1 MQQINTKNIYLPNLN
16 GLRFVAAMFVFVSH
30 VEAVK
35 NNFNIFNNTLAPF
48 FDTIGKL
55 GVVLFFVLS
64 GLLITYLLLNEES
77 QEQTISVKKFYIRRI
92 LRIWP
97 LYFLIVAFALF
108 VAPRMDFFHL
118 NNCESGLSSNT
129 TLPISLLFLFFLP
142 NGVISYFGVVPYAV
156 QTWSIGVEEQ
166 FYLTWPWL
174 VKKVKNRAVLFPA
187 VFIVY
192 NVIKIVLIALQH
204 KSPVFKILLQFWYY
218 FNIDCMALGA
228 MAAYVAFYKKENIQ
242 RVLFHPVT
250 QVITLVLLAVLIGF
264 GYQFRYMH
272 FEIYGILFTTVV
284 INLAFNPK
292 TILKLENRVFNYLGK
307 ISYGIYMYHFI
318 ALTITI
324 RILQHF
330 KFINNFAIYTLGFV
344 ITTGLSAL
352 SYQFFESWFLNI
364 KKRFAF
370 FESKKPLRA
379 RQTH

>member
-1 MQQINTKNIYLPNLN
+1 VQQINTKNIYLPNLN
-16 GLRFVAAMFVFVSH
+16 GLRFVAAMFVFISH

-35 NNFNIFNNTLAPF
+35 NNFNILNNTIAPF

-64 GLLITYLLLNEES
+64 GLLITYLLLNEEKH
-77 QEQTISVKKFYIRRI
+77 EQTISIKKFYIRRI

-108 VAPRMDFFHL
+108 VAPRTDFFHL
-118 NNCESGLSSNT
+118 ANCESGLNGNT

-142 NGVISYFGVVPYAV
+142 NGVIAHFGVVPYAV

-166 FYLTWPWL
+166 FYLTWPLL
-174 VKKVKNRAVLFPA
+174 VKKIKNRAVLFPA

-192 NVIKIVLIALQH
+192 NVIKVALIALQH
-204 KSPVFKILLQFWYY
+204 QSQVFKILLQFWYY

-228 MAAYVAFYKKENIQ
+228 MAAYIVFYKKEKIQ
-242 RVLFHPVT
+242 RVLFNRVT
-250 QVITLVLLAVLIGF
+250 QVITLALLTVLIGF
-264 GYQFRYMH
+264 GYQFKYMH
-272 FEIYGILFTTVV
+272 FEIYGVLFSIMV

-292 TILKLENRVFNYLGK
+292 TLLKLENPVFNYLGK

-324 RILQHF
+324 RILQHYTF
-330 KFINNFAIYTLGFV
+330 LNNFAIYSLGF
-344 ITTGLSAL
+344 ITTIGLSAL
-352 SYQFFESWFLNI
+352 SYHFFESWFLTI

-370 FESKKPLRA
+370 FESKKPLRGTA
-379 RQTH
+379 

>member
-1 MQQINTKNIYLPNLN
+1 MENLKIKNIYLPNLN
-16 GLRFVAAMFVFVSH
+16 GLRFIAAMFVFICH
-30 VEAVK
+30 VEGVK
-35 NNFNIFNNTLAPF
+35 NNFNIPNNAYAPF

-64 GLLITYLLLNEES
+64 GLLITYLLLNEEK
-77 QEQTISVKKFYIRRI
+77 QGQTISVKKFYIRRI

-118 NNCESGLSSNT
+118 DNCESALSSST

-166 FYLTWPWL
+166 FYLTWPLL
-174 VKKVKNRAVLFPA
+174 VKKIKNRAVLFPA

-192 NVIKIVLIALQH
+192 NVIKVALIALQH

-228 MAAYVAFYKKENIQ
+228 MAAYIVFYKKHKIQ

-250 QVITLVLLAVLIGF
+250 QVITLALLVVLIGF
-264 GYQFRYMH
+264 GHQFRYMH

-292 TILKLENRVFNYLGK
+292 TLLKLENPVFNYFGK

-324 RILQHF
+324 RILQYLN
-330 KFINNFAIYTLGFV
+330 FINNFAIYTLGFI
-344 ITTGLSAL
+344 ITISLSAL
-352 SYQFFESWFLNI
+352 SYHFFESWFLKI
-364 KKRFAF
+364 KRRFAF
-370 FESKKPLRA
+370 FESEKTA
-379 RQTH
+379 

>member
-1 MQQINTKNIYLPNLN
+1 MPEIKTENIYLPNLN

-30 VEAVK
+30 VEAAK
-35 NNFNIFNNTLAPF
+35 NSFNIPNNSLVPF
-48 FDTIGKL
+48 FEAIGRL

-64 GLLITYLLLNEES
+64 GLLITYLLLNEEK
-77 QEQTISVKKFYIRRI
+77 QERTISVKKFYIRRI

-118 NNCESGLSSNT
+118 DNCESALSSNT
-129 TLPISLLFLFFLP
+129 MLPITLLFLFFLP
-142 NGVISYFGVVPYAV
+142 NGIMSYFGVVPYAV

-166 FYLTWPWL
+166 FYLCWPLL
-174 VKKVKNRAVLFPA
+174 VKKIKNRAILFPA

-192 NVIKIVLIALQH
+192 NLVKMLLIAVQH
-204 KSPVFKILLQFWYY
+204 QSPFLKMLLQFWYY

-228 MAAYVAFYKKENIQ
+228 MAAYIVFYKKVKIQ
-242 RVLFHPVT
+242 RVLFHPAT
-250 QVITLVLLAVLIGF
+250 QISTLLLLAVLIGF
-264 GYQFRYMH
+264 GYQFKYMH
-272 FEIYGILFTTVV
+272 FEIYGTLFTIVV
-284 INLAFNPK
+284 MNLAFNSG
-292 TILKLENRVFNYLGK
+292 TLLKLENTVFNYFGK

-324 RILQHF
+324 RILQYYAF
-330 KFINNFAIYTLGFV
+330 TSNFAIYTLGFI

-352 SYQFFESWFLNI
+352 SYHFFESWFQNI

-370 FESKKPLRA
+370 FDSKKPGQDA
-379 RQTH
+379 A